1 MAEFASGRRAALVA
15 MSSWVLA
22 AAVPA
27 AAQDP
32 RSSAAQ
38 AAALAWVKLADAD
51 DAAATYGQ
59 ASQRFRAA
67 ITRERWADSLKKA
80 RENFGPVVRRTHAST
95 RAPGPGKDTPPGEF
109 LMLVFRTEFGRR
121 GQGTETMTMER
132 EPDGTWRVFGYL
144 MR

>member
-1 MAEFASGRRAALVA
+1 MP
-15 MSSWVLA
+15 
-22 AAVPA
+22 AVGAGSP
-27 AAQDP
+27 P
-32 RSSAAQ
+32 SAAQ

-67 ITRERWADSLKKA
+67 ITREQWADSLKKA

-95 RAPGPGKDTPPGEF
+95 RAPGARQGHATGRVPDARLPDRVRTP
-109 LMLVFRTEFGRR
+109 RGRA
-121 GQGTETMTMER
+121 TETMTMER
-132 EPDGTWRVFGYL
+132 EPDGTWRVVGYL